1 MELKKYTGTLNYLKT
16 NKMKLTKQ
24 QIGLIIEHM
33 YFNLLNVT
41 EDWTE
46 NMVEYEED
54 IKLYKKLR
62 DYASK

>member
-1 MELKKYTGTLNYLKT
+1 MNLKT
-16 NKMKLTKQ
+16 KNEIIKLNVSTSEL
-24 QIGLIIEHM
+24 GLIIEHM

-46 NMVEYEED
+46 NMVEYSDD

-62 DYASK
+62 NLLK

>member
-1 MELKKYTGTLNYLKT
+1 
-16 NKMKLTKQ
+16 MKLDKH

-41 EDWTE
+41 EDFTE

-62 DYASK
+62 NYASK

>member
-1 MELKKYTGTLNYLKT
+1 MNLKT
-16 NKMKLTKQ
+16 KNETIKLNVSTSEL
-24 QIGLIIEHM
+24 GLIIEHM

-46 NMVEYEED
+46 NMVEYSDD

-62 DYASK
+62 NLVK

>member
-1 MELKKYTGTLNYLKT
+1 MRLN
-16 NKMKLTKQ
+16 KQ

-41 EDWTE
+41 EDFTE

-62 DYASK
+62 NYASK

>member
-1 MELKKYTGTLNYLKT
+1 MQLKKYTGILNYLKI
-16 NKMKLTKQ
+16 NKMKLNKH

-46 NMVEYEED
+46 MMEEYEED

>member
-1 MELKKYTGTLNYLKT
+1 
-16 NKMKLTKQ
+16 MKLDKH
-24 QIGLIIEHM
+24 QIGIIIEHM

-46 NMVEYEED
+46 NMVEYEDD

>member
-1 MELKKYTGTLNYLKT
+1 
-16 NKMKLTKQ
+16 MKLDKK

-62 DYASK
+62 NYASK